1 MKRVLILT
9 TAMLMTQTVLWAA
22 PFTQGN
28 LVIYRVGDGTSLLTN
43 QGNYAYL
50 DELTTNGTLVQSI
63 PLTQNQFTDGKG
75 VTQFPIINSG
85 AALSEGLITLST
97 DGRYVVFSG
106 YAASTNWSGTPA
118 NLTTG
123 AGAFI
128 SRVVGRAGADGS
140 IDTSTAGIFASS
152 GGGNPR
158 GVASTDGS
166 NFWVTSSTEGVGYT
180 TLGSTDPFVVL
191 QANNDRGIAIYDS
204 RADLSYPG
212 NVQIYFTSSTRLTSF
227 GTNLPTTVTFNTNLV
242 GISSTVTPFRSPYGF
257 VAFPLQAG
265 GTNIDTIYLA
275 DEGSNVSKWCYSPIT
290 ASWSNFGSID
300 TSVGPNGIGN
310 PCGIR
315 SVTAS
320 VGVSGN
326 QTNVHLYFL
335 SGCGSGGGGGT
346 VYHITDS
353 SGYNGTLTGT
363 WPAPIANT
371 ATIFAAHP
379 LVVWRGIAFAPA
391 NTLQI
396 TSATKSG
403 SNIPITWNAVGGNS
417 YVVQASPGDAHGGY
431 TTNNFVDISPTN
443 FVPSLGYSQTN
454 YVDIGGGTNNPSR
467 YYRVRQVA
475 KP

>member
-1 MKRVLILT
+1 MKRVLILAA
-9 TAMLMTQTVLWAA
+9 AMLMAQTALWAA

-28 LVIYRVGDGTSLLTN
+28 LVVYRVGDGTSPLTN

-63 PLTQNQFTDGKG
+63 TLTQNQFVDGNS

-85 AALSEGLITLST
+85 AATSEGLITLST

-106 YAASTNWSGTPA
+106 YAAGTNWSPGVAA
-118 NLTTG
+118 NLTTA
-123 AGAFI
+123 AGAFVP
-128 SRVVGRAGADGS
+128 RVVGRAGADGS
-140 IDTSTAGIFASS
+140 IDTSTAGIFATGS
-152 GGGNPR
+152 GGNPR

-166 NFWVTSSTEGVGYT
+166 NFWITSSTEGVGYT
-180 TLGSTDPFVVL
+180 TLGSTAPFSVL
-191 QANNDRGIAIYDS
+191 QANNNRGIAIYDS
-204 RADLSYPG
+204 RADISYPG
-212 NVQIYFTSSTRLTSF
+212 NVQIYFTSSTRMTSF
-227 GTNLPTTVTFNTNLV
+227 GTNLPTTITFNTNLV
-242 GISSTVTPFRSPYGF
+242 GISSTVTPFHSPYGF
-257 VAFPLQAG
+257 VALPLQAG

-275 DEGSNVSKWCYSPIT
+275 DEGSNVSKWCYSPVS

-300 TSVGPNGIGN
+300 TSAPPNGIGN

-320 VGVSGN
+320 VSVSGS

-335 SGCGSGGGGGT
+335 SGCGVSGGGT
-346 VYHITDS
+346 VYAITDS
-353 SGYNGTLTGT
+353 TGYNGMLSGT

-391 NTLQI
+391 NTLRI
-396 TSATKSG
+396 TAATKTG
-403 SNIPITWNAVGGNS
+403 SDVPIVWNAVGGNS
-417 YVVQASPGDAHGGY
+417 YVVQASPGDGHGGY

-443 FVPSLGYSQTN
+443 FVASLGYSQTN
-454 YVDIGGGTNNPSR
+454 YVDVGGATNRPSR
-467 YYRVRQVA
+467 YYRVRQVSQ
-475 KP
+475 P